1 MSVYNVFD
9 LVGGLAVFLF
19 GMVMMNNN
27 LTALAGARL
36 RSIMI
41 LLTKNKLRGY
51 LTGLGVTIVNQSSS
65 ATTVLEAVLVGA
77 GLMTFQQSLAVTLG
91 AELGS
96 TFLGQLFAF
105 PKITRLAA
113 LFVAVGFFAFLLAS
127 KKNHK
132 AAANAVLGFGLLFLG
147 MDMMSRS
154 MEPLRSY
161 PAFLHIMASVE
172 RPLLGILVGLVFTM
186 IIQSS
191 GATTGLVIA
200 MAISGTISLAQAV
213 PINLGAS
220 IGTCI
225 TAILG
230 SLSLNREAKRS
241 AYIHVVFQ
249 TIGVAIAFVFLSIP
263 FRGDRLYLVL
273 ARELSMLF
281 TGGREN
287 LPREIAMAHTLM
299 PVLNILVVLPALPLI
314 VKIFDRVV
322 PPAPPKEVFGT
333 QFLNEAMLSEPSI
346 ALHQVKKELLRMRP
360 IIDNMLETGLRLFAD
375 RRLEDGKTIKDED
388 KRIDTLRTEI
398 ILYLTKIARHSL
410 SDSESRQQVAF
421 LFIAGELENLADVIE
436 RNIRDRA
443 KKLINKDLHFSDEGL
458 EDVKDLGRIVAENF
472 RDVMDAFEN
481 NDIAKARRVLDC
493 SESCWDLQREYRR
506 KHFNRLNEG
515 VQMSIETTE
524 IHMDLLNHL
533 HRINRHIYHVAQ
545 TLLEL
550 ADEPLPERH
559 RSVM

>member
-1 MSVYNVFD
+1 MSIYNVFD
-9 LVGGLAVFLF
+9 LTGGLAVFLF

-41 LLTKNKLRGY
+41 LLTKNKMRGY

-77 GLMTFQQSLAVTLG
+77 GLLTFQQSLAVTLG

-105 PKITRLAA
+105 PKITKLAA
-113 LFVAVGFFAFLLAS
+113 LFVAIGFFAFLLAS

-132 AAANAVLGFGLLFLG
+132 SAANAVLGFGLLFLG

-154 MEPLRSY
+154 MEPLRSF
-161 PAFLHIMASVE
+161 PAFLQIMASVE
-172 RPLLGILVGLVFTM
+172 QPALGILVGLVFTM

-200 MAISGTISLAQAV
+200 MAISGTINLAQAV

-249 TIGVAIAFVFLSIP
+249 TIGVLIAFVLLSIP
-263 FRGDRLYLVL
+263 FRGDRLYLFM
-273 ARELSMLF
+273 ARELSMFF

-287 LPREIAMAHTLM
+287 LPREIAMAHTMM
-299 PVLNILVVLPALPLI
+299 PVINHIIIIPLLPFI
-314 VKIFDRVV
+314 VRIFDRAV

-333 QFLNEAMLSEPSI
+333 QFLSEAMLSEPSV
-346 ALHQVKKELLRMRP
+346 ALHQVRKELLRMRP
-360 IIDNMLETGLRLFAD
+360 IIENMLDTSLRLFAD
-375 RRLEDGKTIKDED
+375 RNLEDGKTIKKED

-398 ILYLTKIARHSL
+398 VLYLTRIAQHSL
-410 SDSESRQQVAF
+410 SDSESKRQVAY

-436 RNIRDRA
+436 RNILDRA
-443 KKLINKDLHFSDEGL
+443 KKLINRDLRFSEEGL
-458 EDVKDLGRIVAENF
+458 EDVRELGQVVADNL
-472 RDVMDAFEN
+472 RAVMGAFED
-481 NDIAKARRVLDC
+481 NDIAKAREVLAC
-493 SESCWDLQREYRR
+493 SESCWELQREYRR
-506 KHFNRLNEG
+506 KHFKRLNEG
-515 VQMSIETTE
+515 VQVSIETTE

-533 HRINRHIYHVAQ
+533 HRINRHIYHVAE

-550 ADEPLPERH
+550 ADERVPDKH